1 MEFSTPQKIIR
12 TGHYAAESRPGRQPL
27 SLVWRLALVAALYLA
42 YLPFCGYGVAHM
54 RYDAGQY
61 WELALRFIR
70 NGHFSLLNYDASL
83 RGYAGPLLL
92 LPAWAL
98 RHLTGWLPLTCTGI
112 TGAGWA
118 AVLFGWLLPAGWER
132 ATGQRLGN
140 GRWLLVLA
148 LGFLCWRD
156 YFIFPMMD
164 VPACVLFG
172 AGLLAL
178 WSPRALVWG
187 AAGLALGAALNV
199 RPSYMISLPV
209 ALLLGWHLSRTVPG
223 AGRRWSALVVGLA
236 LVLLPQFLINLKY
249 YQQPTPLVLWDQTD
263 PRPLYLRAL
272 GWGTRIERY
281 ETGFFPGN
289 ARVLV
294 VPDTLGI
301 EQMRPYGPAGFPSYG
316 QYFAF
321 VAQHPLPV
329 AGRYLR
335 HLYNTFDL
343 WYATPYPQQ
352 PRPPG
357 QLALQTLNHALIG
370 LGLVALWRLPSRHSR
385 AGQLVLLALA
395 LQVLLTVP
403 FHVETRYVLPL
414 HLMLLL
420 AATDFSAWAA
430 IRAPRQ
436 WVPWALGAALWLA
449 GCAYLTSTEIKRT
462 EFDRFDLET

>member
-1 MEFSTPQKIIR
+1 MAHFAPSAKKR
-12 TGHYAAESRPGRQPL
+12 AANNWPAL
-27 SLVWRLALVAALYLA
+27 LLWRLILVMVLYLA
-42 YLPFCGYGVAHM
+42 YLPFCGYRAGHM

-61 WELALRFIR
+61 WELATRFFR
-70 NGHFSLLNYDASL
+70 GGHFSLLHYDSSL

-132 ATGQRLGN
+132 TTGQRLSA
-140 GRWLLVLA
+140 GRWALVVA

-156 YFIFPMMD
+156 HFIFPLMD

-172 AGLLAL
+172 GGLLAL

-199 RPSYMISLPV
+199 RPSYMISLPA
-209 ALLLGWHLSRTVPG
+209 ALLLGWHLSRSSPG
-223 AGRRWSALVVGLA
+223 AAQRWSALAAGMA
-236 LVLLPQFLINLKY
+236 IVLLPQMLINLKY

-272 GWGTRIERY
+272 GWGTRVERY
-281 ETGFFPGN
+281 ETGFFLHD
-289 ARVLV
+289 ARILV
-294 VPDTLGI
+294 VPDAEGI
-301 EQMRPYGPAGFPSYG
+301 EQMRKYGPAGFPSYG

-329 AGRYLR
+329 VTRYLR
-335 HLYNTFDL
+335 HFYNSFDL
-343 WYATPYPQQ
+343 WYATPYPLQA
-352 PRPPG
+352 RPPG
-357 QLALQTLNHALIG
+357 QLALQMFNHAALG
-370 LGLVALWRLPSRHSR
+370 LGLLALWRLPRRHSR
-385 AGQLVLLALA
+385 AAQLVLLAFG

-403 FHVETRYVLPL
+403 FHVETRYALPV
-414 HLMLLL
+414 HLILLL
-420 AATDFSAWAA
+420 AATDSSGWAA
-430 IRAPRQ
+430 LRASRQ
-436 WVPWALGAALWLA
+436 WAVWALGAVLWLA
-449 GCAYLTSTEIKRT
+449 GCAYLTSTEIKRA